1 MEHPPESR
9 AVVLGGGIAGLAAA
23 RLLARHFRRVV
34 VLERDAR
41 DGAET
46 PEDAFR
52 QWERP
57 GAPQFLHSHAFLARL
72 RLALLAHLPDVL
84 DRLRAVGVREMGLP
98 ELVPPGLV
106 VPPREDDDEVVL
118 LACRRAALEWAL
130 RASVAA
136 RPEIELREGVSVSG
150 LVGGA
155 ANGRPPV
162 VTGVRLADGRV
173 LGAALVVDA
182 TGRRSRAPEWLGA
195 LGAARPYERI
205 ADTGIFYFTRFY
217 RLARGRAPRG
227 TTGLVA
233 GDLGWVKLAVFPG
246 DRSTFSIT
254 VGAPVDDPALKRL
267 ADVARFETFV
277 AAFPSI
283 ACWRRRG
290 TSAPVDGPATPVRV
304 MGDLKNRLRRF
315 VDRDGRPLVTGFIA
329 LGDAAYHSNP
339 IYGRGAT
346 SAIVQATLLDEALGR
361 HPSDLTAAA
370 AHFDRRSEAE
380 LRSFWEAAVSGDR
393 RARREP
399 AARPITDPV
408 AWLVGAA
415 EQAFGWF
422 FDRGMLPASRCDPVV
437 FRALMRVFNMLEPPE
452 RLVTD
457 PALLRRALPVLA
469 RVLRGDPPPPTF
481 PVVSRER
488 ALARL
493 H

>member
-155 ANGRPPV
+155 ANGQ
-162 VTGVRLADGRV
+162 
-173 LGAALVVDA
+173 
-182 TGRRSRAPEWLGA
+182 
-195 LGAARPYERI
+195 I
-205 ADTGIFYFTRFY
+205 
-217 RLARGRAPRG
+217 GRA
-227 TTGLVA
+227 
-233 GDLGWVKLAVFPG
+233 
-246 DRSTFSIT
+246 
-254 VGAPVDDPALKRL
+254 
-267 ADVARFETFV
+267 
-277 AAFPSI
+277 
-283 ACWRRRG
+283 
-290 TSAPVDGPATPVRV
+290 
-304 MGDLKNRLRRF
+304 
-315 VDRDGRPLVTGFIA
+315 
-329 LGDAAYHSNP
+329 
-339 IYGRGAT
+339 
-346 SAIVQATLLDEALGR
+346 
-361 HPSDLTAAA
+361 
-370 AHFDRRSEAE
+370 
-380 LRSFWEAAVSGDR
+380 
-393 RARREP
+393 
-399 AARPITDPV
+399 
-408 AWLVGAA
+408 
-415 EQAFGWF
+415 
-422 FDRGMLPASRCDPVV
+422 
-437 FRALMRVFNMLEPPE
+437 
-452 RLVTD
+452 
-457 PALLRRALPVLA
+457 
-469 RVLRGDPPPPTF
+469 
-481 PVVSRER
+481 
-488 ALARL
+488 
-493 H
+493 